1 MLNLDHL
8 LTSWQFSVQQ
18 LMMSV
23 VSIVFLDY
31 YCTLSVNRDSSVVVE
46 IQGAVFGLFRSL
58 K

>member
-46 IQGAVFGLFRSL
+46 IQGAVFGLLRSL